1 MFVSVHFEVTRIC
14 KTFKYVHLRFTIGP
28 SKQAHTVHAHA
39 DQSTSVGLTA
49 ALTAKVVI
57 AIATAYSHSF
67 IEMCEGIGHSL
78 DS

>member
-1 MFVSVHFEVTRIC
+1 M
-14 KTFKYVHLRFTIGP
+14 YVHLRFTIGP
-28 SKQAHTVHAHA
+28 SKQAHTVHAQYT

-67 IEMCEGIGHSL
+67 IEMCEGIGRSL